1 MTSGEGRVCLVL
13 PQHPGYLLCPHTRA
27 CGWWRSGGWSCLG
40 HLLASLARPV
50 FFFGYSSVFCFLS
63 LSCLLLA
70 LLSSVFFLCL
80 FQSLLL
86 HEFGHCQP
94 LGSSLFCC

>member
-50 FFFGYSSVFCFLS
+50 FFFGYSSVFCFFIFVLPPFGSPVLGLLPLPLPVS
-63 LSCLLLA
+63 LA
-70 LLSSVFFLCL
+70 
-80 FQSLLL
+80 
-86 HEFGHCQP
+86 P
-94 LGSSLFCC
+94 